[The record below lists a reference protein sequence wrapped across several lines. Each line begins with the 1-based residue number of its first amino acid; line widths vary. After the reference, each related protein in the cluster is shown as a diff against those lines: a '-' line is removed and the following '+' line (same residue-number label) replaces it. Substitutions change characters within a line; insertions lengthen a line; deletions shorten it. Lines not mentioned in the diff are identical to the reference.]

1 MSLTLRQRMLVHVV
15 VQKFDRETQ
24 TTVLDPDALAVDVSA
39 SVEDV
44 ATDIEELLLQGY
56 VTRPEG
62 ESADSATWVL
72 EPTDRAVLSAMGL
85 E

>member
-1 MSLTLRQRMLVHVV
+1 MSLTLRQRMLVHIV

-24 TTVLDPDALAVDVSA
+24 TTILDPDALAVETSA
-39 SVEDV
+39 SLEDV

-62 ESADSATWVL
+62 ESADAATWVL